1 MTLRNGLFFVKY
13 TKYDCIFQQ
22 LLINRVIFL
31 SAIEDRIKQDSE
43 PAVLRAR

>member
-1 MTLRNGLFFVKY
+1 LYLSAIFRNLA
-13 TKYDCIFQQ
+13 
-22 LLINRVIFL
+22 IFL